1 MDLEK
6 IRQFCLRLPHT
17 TEDIQWENDLLFRI
31 GGKMFAVVDLTSV
44 APHRISFKCTPE
56 EFAELTQTEGIV
68 PAPYLARHHWVSVE
82 KRDVLRN
89 EELKRLIQ
97 QSYELVY
104 AKLTKKM
111 RKKLASQKR
120 GPKR

>member
-1 MDLEK
+1 MELEK
-6 IRQFCLRLPHT
+6 IRQFCLSLPNV

-31 GGKMFAVVDLTSV
+31 GGKMFAVVDLSST

-56 EFAELTQTEGIV
+56 QFAELTQIQGIV

-82 KRDVLRN
+82 ERDVLRG

-104 AKLTKKM
+104 AKLP
-111 RKKLASQKR
+111 RKLRENLPSQKR
-120 GPKR
+120 PPKR